1 MNAGVIGYLNS
12 KNIGDYVQTLSVI
25 NLINQDYTILERE
38 RLNNYKGKETK
49 TIINGWFMENPL
61 KFPPSKHIDPIF
73 ISFHINPS
81 IEKEFLNPKTIDYLK
96 QYQPIGCRD
105 KYTLNLLK
113 RHNIETYFS
122 SCVTLT
128 LKKQDFMDSS
138 YKEKRILIIGAF
150 DRLKPSIRTSQGVI
164 KTVISFIK
172 WPYKFFNYQFKNYI
186 FRKWLNNQN
195 YDTEFFNQIVEE
207 KISSH
212 SEGIEKAKSM
222 LKKIANSE
230 IVITSRIHSALPA
243 VAMDKKVI
251 FIDEG
256 LEHINHKS
264 RLSGLTSFFKSIK
277 LKEIRMLNLDSISV
291 EMKHKSYSKDIEE
304 KIITFLNT

>member
-1 MNAGVIGYLNS
+1 
-12 KNIGDYVQTLSVI
+12 
-25 NLINQDYTILERE
+25 
-38 RLNNYKGKETK
+38 
-49 TIINGWFMENPL
+49 
-61 KFPPSKHIDPIF
+61 
-73 ISFHINPS
+73 
-81 IEKEFLNPKTIDYLK
+81 
-96 QYQPIGCRD
+96 
-105 KYTLNLLK
+105 
-113 RHNIETYFS
+113 
-122 SCVTLT
+122 
-128 LKKQDFMDSS
+128 MDSS

-164 KTVISFIK
+164 KTVISFMK

-195 YDTEFFNQIVEE
+195 YDAEFFNQIVKE

-230 IVITSRIHSALPA
+230 IVVTSRIHSALPA

-256 LEHINHKS
+256 LEHVNHKA

-291 EMKHKSYSKDIEE
+291 EMKHKSYSKEIEE

>member
-1 MNAGVIGYLNS
+1 
-12 KNIGDYVQTLSVI
+12 
-25 NLINQDYTILERE
+25 
-38 RLNNYKGKETK
+38 
-49 TIINGWFMENPL
+49 MENPL
-61 KFPPSKHIDPIF
+61 NFPPSTHIDPIF

-81 IEKEFLNPKTIDYLK
+81 IEKEFLTLKTIDYLK
-96 QYQPIGCRD
+96 QYEPIGCRD
-105 KYTLNLLK
+105 KYTQSILK

-128 LKKQDFMDSS
+128 LKQQDFMDSS

-150 DRLKPSIRTSQGVI
+150 DRLKPSIRFRQGG
-164 KTVISFIK
+164 KKALISCIK
-172 WPYKFFNYQFKNYI
+172 WPYKFFNYQFKKYI

-195 YDTEFFNQIVEE
+195 YYTEFFNQTVEE

-243 VAMDKKVI
+243 VAMEKKVI

-277 LKEIRMLNLDSISV
+277 LKEIRMLNLDSIRV
-291 EMKHKSYSKDIEE
+291 EMKHKSYSKEIEE

>member
-1 MNAGVIGYLNS
+1 MNLGVIGYLKS

-38 RLNNYKGKETK
+38 SLDNYKGKKTK

-61 KFPPSKHIDPIF
+61 NFPPSKHIDPIF

-81 IEKEFLNPKTIDYLK
+81 IEKEFLNLKTIDYLK
-96 QYQPIGCRD
+96 QYEPIGCRD
-105 KYTLNLLK
+105 KHTQSILK
-113 RHNIETYFS
+113 RYNIETYFS

-150 DRLKPSIRTSQGVI
+150 DRLKPSIRFRQGG
-164 KTVISFIK
+164 KKALISCIK
-172 WPYKFFNYQFKNYI
+172 WPYKFFNYQFKKYI

-195 YDTEFFNQIVEE
+195 YYTEFFNQTVEE

-212 SEGIEKAKSM
+212 SDGIEKAKSM

-243 VAMDKKVI
+243 VAMEKKVI

-277 LKEIRMLNLDSISV
+277 LKEIRMLNLDSIRV
-291 EMKHKSYSKDIEE
+291 EMKHKSYSKEIEE